1 MELIING
8 DQRLIDS
15 SYSLMDLLVSLE
27 MTQGHIAVELNGEII
42 PKSTFQHNNSVTATR
57 LKSLKQLAAANTGA
71 NGRR

>member
-27 MTQGHIAVELNGEII
+27 MTQGHIAIELNGEII
-42 PKSTFQHNNSVTATR
+42 PKSTFQQQ
-57 LKSLKQLAAANTGA
+57 QLSDGDKIEIVQAIG
-71 NGRR
+71 GG

>member
-27 MTQGHIAVELNGEII
+27 LTQGHIAVELNGEII
-42 PKSTFQHNNSVTATR
+42 PKSTFQQQ
-57 LKSLKQLAAANTGA
+57 QLSDGDKIEIVQAIG
-71 NGRR
+71 GG

>member
-15 SYSLMDLLVSLE
+15 SYSLMDLLLSLE

-42 PKSTFQHNNSVTATR
+42 PKSTFQQQ
-57 LKSLKQLAAANTGA
+57 QLSDGDKNEIVQAIG
-71 NGRR
+71 GG

>member
-27 MTQGHIAVELNGEII
+27 MTQGQIAIELNGEII
-42 PKSTFQHNNSVTATR
+42 PKSTFQQQ
-57 LKSLKQLAAANTGA
+57 QLSDGDKIEIIQAIG
-71 NGRR
+71 GG

>member
-15 SYSLMDLLVSLE
+15 SFSLMDLLLSLE

-42 PKSTFQHNNSVTATR
+42 PKSTFQQQ
-57 LKSLKQLAAANTGA
+57 QLSDGDKIEIVQAIG
-71 NGRR
+71 GG

>member
-27 MTQGHIAVELNGEII
+27 MTQGHIAVELNGEIN
-42 PKSTFQHNNSVTATR
+42 PKSTFQQQ
-57 LKSLKQLAAANTGA
+57 QLSDGDKIEIVQAIG
-71 NGRR
+71 GG

>member
-42 PKSTFQHNNSVTATR
+42 PKSTFQQQ
-57 LKSLKQLAAANTGA
+57 QLSDGDMIEIVQAIG
-71 NGRR
+71 GG

>member
-42 PKSTFQHNNSVTATR
+42 PKSTFQ
-57 LKSLKQLAAANTGA
+57 KQQLSDGDKIEIVQAIG
-71 NGRR
+71 GG

>member
-27 MTQGHIAVELNGEII
+27 MTQGQRRDHSKKYI
-42 PKSTFQHNNSVTATR
+42 STTTTQ
-57 LKSLKQLAAANTGA
+57 
-71 NGRR
+71 

>member
-15 SYSLMDLLVSLE
+15 SYSLMDLLLSLE

-42 PKSTFQHNNSVTATR
+42 PKSTFQQQ
-57 LKSLKQLAAANTGA
+57 QLSDGDKIEIVQAIG
-71 NGRR
+71 GG

>member
-1 MELIING
+1 MDLIING

-42 PKSTFQHNNSVTATR
+42 PKSTFQQQ
-57 LKSLKQLAAANTGA
+57 QLSDGDKIEIVQAIG
-71 NGRR
+71 GG

>member
-8 DQRLIDS
+8 DQHLIDS

-42 PKSTFQHNNSVTATR
+42 PKSTFQQQ
-57 LKSLKQLAAANTGA
+57 QLSDGDKIEIVQAIG
-71 NGRR
+71 GG

>member
-42 PKSTFQHNNSVTATR
+42 PKSTFQPQ
-57 LKSLKQLAAANTGA
+57 QLSDGDKIAIVQAIG
-71 NGRR
+71 GG

>member
-42 PKSTFQHNNSVTATR
+42 PKSTFQQQ
-57 LKSLKQLAAANTGA
+57 QLSDGDKIELVQAIG
-71 NGRR
+71 GG

>member
-42 PKSTFQHNNSVTATR
+42 PKSTFQQQ
-57 LKSLKQLAAANTGA
+57 QLSDGDKIEIVQAIG
-71 NGRR
+71 GGG

>member
-15 SYSLMDLLVSLE
+15 SYSLMDLRVSLE

-42 PKSTFQHNNSVTATR
+42 PKSTFQQQ
-57 LKSLKQLAAANTGA
+57 QLSDGDKIEIVQAIG
-71 NGRR
+71 GG